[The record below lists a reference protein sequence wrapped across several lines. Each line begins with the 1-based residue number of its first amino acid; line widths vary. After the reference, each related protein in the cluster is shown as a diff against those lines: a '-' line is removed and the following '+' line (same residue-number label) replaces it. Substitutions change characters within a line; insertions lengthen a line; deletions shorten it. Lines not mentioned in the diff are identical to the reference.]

1 MNMNEYFETYIK
13 PLNDELERTLDD
25 NTRTYELTWEVAVR
39 KRRALRNL
47 QNKENGSR
55 LNAIPTTRSLRSNGL
70 KVS

>member
-55 LNAIPTTRSLRSNGL
+55 LNAIPTTRSLGSNGL